1 MLGEKNPKEKI
12 QEVQYLQNFQGDASL
27 VLTLYKIKLYT
38 ST

>member
-1 MLGEKNPKEKI
+1 MLGEKKPKQKI
-12 QEVQYLQNFQGDASL
+12 QEVQYLNFQGDNSL